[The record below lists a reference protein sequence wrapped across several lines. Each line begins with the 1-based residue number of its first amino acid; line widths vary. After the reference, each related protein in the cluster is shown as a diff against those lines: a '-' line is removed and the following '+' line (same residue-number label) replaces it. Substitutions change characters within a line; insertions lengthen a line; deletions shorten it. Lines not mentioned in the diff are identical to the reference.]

1 MLGGLV
7 VKTSISKDDVY
18 AAALAVQQEG
28 ELPTTINVRAKLN
41 GHGSQTIIHK
51 HLTRWKKLYAN
62 DDAQSI
68 DQLRAKL
75 AEQQKIIENLSL
87 ELLNSSAL
95 EARERA
101 ENAKLRAK
109 TLELETRLEEKT
121 QGYIE
126 LVKLSASYE
135 TSLKVSFDSAVILLS
150 DQIRAINA
158 QAITKVQEIGQH
170 FDEQVMDL
178 KLELRT
184 LKEQLALKD
193 KELRALNEQLV
204 GLTLKHKA
212 GT

>member
-41 GHGSQTIIHK
+41 GHGSQTTIHK